1 MKAYEVIVG
10 EIRDDECRIRGMIRE
25 YYLDKQ
31 KALKRYKEGEYT
43 ETMYIERFTWKGQ
56 SSDGYVSKEYWE
68 KLKEWNKDKPY
79 YTYITKDEVKNCY
92 TIKEINIIE

>member
-10 EIRDDECRIRGMIRE
+10 EVRDDECHIRGTIRE

-56 SSDGYVSKEYWE
+56 SSDGYISKEHW
-68 KLKEWNKDKPY
+68 KNLKKWNKNKH
-79 YTYITKDEVKNCY
+79 YTYITKNEVKNYY
-92 TIKEINIIE
+92 TIKEINIIK